1 MNKTALG
8 FGIGLV
14 IIAAGAVAYLAATGG
29 DTGQTAPATIE
40 LAQEAPAADPKVV
53 DPAPAVKEVESIPRI
68 PQPAVVK
75 KTELALTRTIPDA
88 ANVLE
93 KDVIEVTVRVEQ
105 VTGNDPVRAMGMQ
118 EELPPGFVLEGFGG
132 PRQPDV
138 KPPAGSRG
146 ALEFAWFQFP
156 EGFFPAEFTYRLK
169 KEGEITGA
177 PKISGQVLFRTSGEE
192 LRTSVVTSLLG
203 TGAEAVAAAEPA
215 PAEAAPAA
223 EPMPVEEA
231 AAPAQ
236 PTPGTVMLARGSQT
250 PYYAPGEAIQIDV
263 LLEHEGPAPASA
275 VAVVETIPP
284 GWTFEGISGG
294 TAPPIKPAQGT
305 KGNLSFIFIEVPPFP
320 IKFTYTLVPAADSA
334 GEQSI
339 KGRVAYR
346 SENMP
351 LEGVE
356 IVTTIPPR

>member
-1 MNKTALG
+1 MNKTVLG

-14 IIAAGAVAYLAATGG
+14 IIASGAVAYLAATGG
-29 DTGQTAPATIE
+29 ETGQTAPAGIE
-40 LAQEAPAADPKVV
+40 LAKEAPALSPATESAPGAKEEKV
-53 DPAPAVKEVESIPRI
+53 IPRI

-75 KTELALTRTIPDA
+75 KTELTLTRTIPDA
-88 ANVLE
+88 ANVLANE
-93 KDVIEVTVRVEQ
+93 VIEVTVRVEQ
-105 VTGNDPVRAMGMQ
+105 VAGNDPVRAMGMQ
-118 EELPPGFVLEGFGG
+118 EELPAGFVLEGFDG

-156 EGFFPAEFTYRLK
+156 ENFFPAEFTYRLK
-169 KEGEITGA
+169 KEGTITGA
-177 PKISGQVLFRTSGEE
+177 PQISGQALFRTSGEE
-192 LRTSVVTSLLG
+192 LRTNVVKSLLG

-215 PAEAAPAA
+215 PAEPEPAP
-223 EPMPVEEA
+223 EVMPVEAVAVAEA
-231 AAPAQ
+231 AMPAQ
-236 PTPGTVMLARGSQT
+236 VMLARGSQT
-250 PYYAPGEAIQIDV
+250 PYYAPGEAIKIDV
-263 LLEHEGPAPASA
+263 LLEHEGPAPVSA
-275 VAVVETIPP
+275 VAVVESIPP
-284 GWTFEGISGG
+284 GWTFEGITGG

-320 IKFTYTLVPAADSA
+320 IKFTYSLVPAADSS